1 MMLDMIPS
9 STQRPRLAT
18 SLLALRLNGICLSG
32 IFFKEGN
39 HWKR

>member
-18 SLLALRLNGICLSG
+18 SLLVQRLNGICLIG